1 MGVAGAG
8 RQGRDRKNSRVMLIL
23 KVTKIA
29 KNKAKAISAELLE
42 LSLKNKLEE
51 TGKTR

>member
-1 MGVAGAG
+1 MYLFLGGSVTNIVF
-8 RQGRDRKNSRVMLIL
+8 K
-23 KVTKIA
+23 KVLRISK